1 MHSVKLFKFLES
13 VFDLRSPPYLLESNF
28 YLSCS
33 GSMLLWG
40 LLACSPLLGI
50 AMRVGK
56 LVGFRVTATQV
67 CARSLSVLAG
77 K

>member
-1 MHSVKLFKFLES
+1 M
-13 VFDLRSPPYLLESNF
+13 
-28 YLSCS
+28 
-33 GSMLLWG
+33 G
-40 LLACSPLLGI
+40 LACSSLLGI

-56 LVGFRVTATQV
+56 LVSFRVTATQV

>member
-1 MHSVKLFKFLES
+1 M
-13 VFDLRSPPYLLESNF
+13 
-28 YLSCS
+28 
-33 GSMLLWG
+33 G
-40 LLACSPLLGI
+40 LACSPLLGI